1 MKQNRDAIQAPA
13 TTHLCEVDVSEGL
26 EEIALDEI
34 RARVKVARIISA
46 AHGVVQFSYAGDLR
60 ALLKLRTVQAAYITQ
75 HYNVARPKALL
86 GDEHFRKLL
95 TLIETVRG
103 LHPIGA
109 FSTLYI
115 NGAGSDSSVMT
126 RLKQE
131 LAARTGLA
139 AGGAEG
145 DLLMRIRAAQD
156 AGGWDVLVRISPRPL
171 ATRAWRVCNF
181 EGALNGAVA
190 HAIITLTRPSPRDAY
205 LNLACGSGT
214 LLAERLAHSPARNAI
229 GCDIDPRALDCART
243 NLSAGGYARRAQLLC
258 ADARAVP
265 LPDRSMDAITAD
277 LPFGHLVGSHVEN
290 VRNYPRILSEAARV
304 ARPGARFALIT
315 HEVKLTEHL
324 LNQSTAWKVE
334 RVLRVELGGLFP
346 RVFVLRRETGDYT
359 SKVRHQTSAP
369 RILHSGYLL
378 HTQSVPSVPRIR

>member
-46 AHGVVQFSYAGDLR
+46 ARGVVQFSFAGDLR

-95 TLIETVRG
+95 ALIEVVRG
-103 LHPIGA
+103 LHPVDA
-109 FSTLYI
+109 FSTLFI
-115 NGAGSDSSVMT
+115 NAAGSDSSVMT

-145 DLLMRIRAAQD
+145 DLLVRIRAAQD

-205 LNLACGSGT
+205 FNLACGSGT
-214 LLAERLAHSPARNAI
+214 LLAERLAHSPARYAI
-229 GCDIDPRALDCART
+229 GCDIDPRALDCARA
-243 NLSAGGYARRAQLLC
+243 NLSAGGYARRAQLLR
-258 ADARAVP
+258 ADARAIP
-265 LPDRSMDAITAD
+265 LPDRCMDAITAD
-277 LPFGHLVGSHVEN
+277 LPFGHLVGSHAEN
-290 VRNYPRILSEAARV
+290 VRNYPRILGEAARV

-324 LNQSTAWKVE
+324 LSQSNAWKVE

-346 RVFVLRRETGDYT
+346 RVFVLRRETGD
-359 SKVRHQTSAP
+359 
-369 RILHSGYLL
+369 
-378 HTQSVPSVPRIR
+378 